1 MPVVAPSL
9 LSADLFQLGN
19 QIEQIAATTAE
30 YLHVD
35 IMDGHYVP
43 NINFGDKI
51 VGELRQHTEL
61 TLDCHIM
68 VDQPEQVIHDVAVAG
83 GDILTFHPETS
94 DHPYRQ
100 IQEIH
105 RLGKKAGIAFDP
117 GIAISTYADLLPI
130 VDQVLVMTVSPGFGG
145 QKFLPE
151 MLNKIAQVKRIQQA
165 NQYQFDIEADG
176 GINDQTGQQCV
187 NAGANVLV
195 AGSYVFKNG
204 ITPAIMA
211 LSQLQQE

>member
-1 MPVVAPSL
+1 MPIVSPSL
-9 LSADLFQLGN
+9 LAADLFKLGD
-19 QIEQIAATTAE
+19 QIKIIEQTDAS

-51 VGELRQHTEL
+51 VGELKQHTAL

-68 VDQPEQVIHDVAVAG
+68 VDQPEQVIMDVAAAG
-83 GDILTFHPETS
+83 ADILTFHPETS
-94 DHPYRQ
+94 AHPYRL

-117 GIAISTYADLLPI
+117 GIALSTYADLLPL

-145 QKFLPE
+145 QSFLPAMVE
-151 MLNKIAQVKRIQQA
+151 KVAVAKQIREHND
-165 NQYQFDIEADG
+165 YHYDIEVDG
-176 GINDQTGQQCV
+176 GVNASTGQQCV
-187 NAGANVLV
+187 TAGANVLV
-195 AGSYVFKNG
+195 AGSYVFKG
-204 ITPAIMA
+204 DIAAQIKS
-211 LSQLQQE
+211 LSSL

>member
-1 MPVVAPSL
+1 MPIVSPSL
-9 LSADLFQLGN
+9 LAADLFKLGD
-19 QIEQIAATTAE
+19 QIKIIEQTDAS

-51 VGELRQHTEL
+51 VGELKQHTAL

-68 VDQPEQVIHDVAVAG
+68 VDQPEQVIMDVAAAG
-83 GDILTFHPETS
+83 ADILTFHQETS
-94 DHPYRQ
+94 AHPYRL

-117 GIAISTYADLLPI
+117 GIALSTYADLLPL

-145 QKFLPE
+145 QSFLPAMVE
-151 MLNKIAQVKRIQQA
+151 KVAVAKQIREHND
-165 NQYQFDIEADG
+165 YHYDIEVDG
-176 GINDQTGQQCV
+176 GVNASTGQQCV
-187 NAGANVLV
+187 TAGANVLV
-195 AGSYVFKNG
+195 AGSYVFKG
-204 ITPAIMA
+204 DIAAQIKS
-211 LSQLQQE
+211 LSSL